1 MIKIIYKRVIELFFL
16 FLYGKIRIF
25 KNFKNE
31 IKIKKLYINSS
42 KFKDLYIITKGQ
54 VFTDCIT
61 NVAYIQNNKI
71 IPKISYQQK
80 NDIIAPVKFN
90 TTLLHGTPKFKK
102 HFKGK
107 VFSLV
112 QGASGSNYWHWLY
125 DVVPKIEI
133 LHKNNFLNKISF
145 FYLPDINNFILDVLK
160 CYGITENQL
169 INSKKFKHI
178 TADELFVFE
187 HLYILKGTFNKGFE
201 KIPKWIVTFLKLKFT
216 SLKKRFNT
224 SNKIFIDRSD
234 SKFLHFQI
242 KNNDQIKKYLETKG
256 FKSYQLSQLS
266 FFEQIYLFNNSNI
279 IIGPHGAGF
288 ANLVFCKKRTKIF
301 EILTKSDSNRNL
313 YKNLSKY
320 LKLNYRKIIIKDNS
334 HFNIYV
340 NLDIIKNLF

>member
-1 MIKIIYKRVIELFFL
+1 MIKITYKKVIELFFL
-16 FLYGKIRIF
+16 FFYGKIKVF
-25 KNFKNE
+25 KNYKNE

-42 KFKDLYIITKGQ
+42 KFRDLYIISNGQ
-54 VFTDCIT
+54 VFTDCNT

-80 NDIIAPVKFN
+80 NDIIASVKFN
-90 TTLLHGTPKFKK
+90 STLFHGTPKFKK

-112 QGASGSNYWHWLY
+112 QGASGSNYWHWLS

-133 LHKNNFLNKISF
+133 LHKNNFLKKISF

-160 CYGITENQL
+160 CYGIEENQL

-178 TADELFVFE
+178 AADELFVFE

-201 KIPKWIVTFLKLKFT
+201 KIPQWIVTFLKLKFI
-216 SLKKRFNT
+216 SLKKKFKA

-242 KNNDQIKKYLETKG
+242 KNNNQIKKYLQTKG

-266 FFEQIYLFNNSNI
+266 FFEQIYLFNNSKI

-288 ANLVFCKKRTKIF
+288 ANLVFCKK
-301 EILTKSDSNRNL
+301 
-313 YKNLSKY
+313 KN
-320 LKLNYRKIIIKDNS
+320 
-334 HFNIYV
+334 
-340 NLDIIKNLF
+340 